1 MDAHF
6 RRLAQ
11 AATDSGDEAQREEWL
26 RAAERMDWEAVNE
39 MTVRGARYR
48 VVRADTF
55 IRRGPAGPEPP
66 RATDSD
72 PGEAGW
78 GHELADPAARFVIDT
93 VTSTGMAE
101 GMLKVELLEAIYPEG
116 SVPAEVRADSVRAV
130 REHPGGVLL
139 PAAYTTAE
147 LADGQWKP
155 TGPGTEGTPQGA
167 RDSLAFYLR
176 VFGPWRLGL
185 DPDQRAVYA
194 AAADRLDAG
203 LGSELEVAGRRFR
216 VVRVERLARW
226 DRMCPKDR
234 SRRTT
239 TSSRRPRCGN
249 SGCVSRAS
257 FAMMTRT
264 RHSNWTRTPRGW
276 PSSSARKNSSAGHAW
291 RTGKARIHV
300 RACKPARR

>member
-1 MDAHF
+1 MTAPQAPVATLADEEAWRARNDCLQLSFGGPVFGVAREREQGGWELLRGLAELAPRDARDSMDAHF

-147 LADGQWKP
+147 LADGQ
-155 TGPGTEGTPQGA
+155 
-167 RDSLAFYLR
+167 
-176 VFGPWRLGL
+176 
-185 DPDQRAVYA
+185 
-194 AAADRLDAG
+194 
-203 LGSELEVAGRRFR
+203 
-216 VVRVERLARW
+216 
-226 DRMCPKDR
+226 
-234 SRRTT
+234 
-239 TSSRRPRCGN
+239 
-249 SGCVSRAS
+249 
-257 FAMMTRT
+257 
-264 RHSNWTRTPRGW
+264 
-276 PSSSARKNSSAGHAW
+276 
-291 RTGKARIHV
+291 
-300 RACKPARR
+300 